1 MTPEPA
7 FDVVFKR
14 FDAPDEV
21 REFEKGRF
29 EIVRVGGITVGRAT
43 YQPGWKWSEHVGP
56 LAGTQFCEVEHVG
69 LVVSGRAVAAMQ
81 GGEVV
86 ELTPGTLFHVP
97 SAPHDSW
104 VLGDEPYVSL
114 HFLGAD
120 SYTR

>member
-1 MTPEPA
+1 MNE
-7 FDVVFKR
+7 VILKR
-14 FDAPDEV
+14 FEQPDEV
-21 REFEKGRF
+21 RVFERGKF
-29 EIVRVGGITVGRAT
+29 EIVRVGGLTVGRAT

-56 LAGTQFCEVEHVG
+56 LAGAPFCEVEHVG
-69 LVVSGRAVAAMQ
+69 LVVSGAAVAAME

-97 SAPHDSW
+97 AAPHDSW

-120 SYTR
+120 EYIK